1 MAATSDVGGMV
12 DRMVGRQLSEAIA
25 DLLVRHHFVE
35 RVARQMLA
43 TADLESAAVSALE
56 DKRTEQIVKRVLASP
71 AFERMLVEALESQV
85 AADMTERL
93 LSSPET
99 ERALERVLTSP
110 AVRAA
115 LTQQT
120 ASLADETAAG
130 LRTRTR
136 RLDDAAERSANRV
149 RKTPPTE
156 VEASAYAGLASRGL
170 AFAVDAIVV
179 NAAALTAGALL
190 SFAASLFGG
199 LGSGWLVSVLAG
211 TGWALFGAT
220 YFVLFWT
227 VTGQTLGM
235 RLMRLRVTGRGGAPP
250 RVGHS
255 LLRFFGLLLAIAP
268 LFAGFLPALF
278 DNRRRALQDFLA
290 GTVVVHTEEPFHPI
304 GVMTGTARTP

>member
-1 MAATSDVGGMV
+1 V
-12 DRMVGRQLSEAIA
+12 VGRQLSEAIA

-43 TADLESAAVSALE
+43 TADLESAAVAALE

-120 ASLADETAAG
+120 ASLADEMAG
-130 LRTRTR
+130 ALRSRTR
-136 RLDDAAERSANRV
+136 RLDDAAARTA
-149 RKTPPTE
+149 TPNE
-156 VEASAYAGLASRGL
+156 AEASRYAGLASRGV
-170 AFAVDAIVV
+170 AFVVDAVVV
-179 NAAALTAGALL
+179 NAAALTAGALV

-199 LGSGWLVSVLAG
+199 MGSGWLVSALAAS
-211 TGWALFGAT
+211 GWGLFAAG
-220 YFVLFWT
+220 YFVLFWAL
-227 VTGQTLGM
+227 TGQTLGM
-235 RLMRLRVTGRGGAPP
+235 RLMRLRVIGPSDAPP
-250 RVGHS
+250 TGARAA
-255 LLRFFGLLLAIAP
+255 LRFFGLLLAVAP

-278 DNRRRALQDFLA
+278 DARRRALQDFLA
-290 GTVVVHTEEPFHPI
+290 GTVVVHSEHESFHPI
-304 GVMTGTARTP
+304 GVMTGTARSP

>member
-1 MAATSDVGGMV
+1 V
-12 DRMVGRQLSEAIA
+12 VGRQLSEAIA

-43 TADLESAAVSALE
+43 TADLESAAVSVLE

-85 AADMTERL
+85 AADITERL

-120 ASLADETAAG
+120 ASLAGEMAVG
-130 LRTRTR
+130 LRNRAK
-136 RLDDAAERSANRV
+136 RLDDATAR
-149 RKTPPTE
+149 TPVPTE
-156 VEASAYAGLASRGL
+156 ADPSAYAGLASRGV

-199 LGSGWLVSVLAG
+199 LGPGWLEASLAAS
-211 TGWALFGAT
+211 GWALFVAA
-220 YFVLFWT
+220 YFVLLWT
-227 VTGQTLGM
+227 LTGRTLGM
-235 RLMRLRVTGRGGAPP
+235 SLMRLRVIGPDGAPP
-250 RVGHS
+250 TAGRS
-255 LLRFFGLLLAIAP
+255 LLRFLGLLLAIAP

-278 DNRRRALQDFLA
+278 DSRRRALQDFLA
-290 GTVVVHTEEPFHPI
+290 GTVVVHADGPSYHPI
-304 GVMTGTARTP
+304 GVMTDAARAP